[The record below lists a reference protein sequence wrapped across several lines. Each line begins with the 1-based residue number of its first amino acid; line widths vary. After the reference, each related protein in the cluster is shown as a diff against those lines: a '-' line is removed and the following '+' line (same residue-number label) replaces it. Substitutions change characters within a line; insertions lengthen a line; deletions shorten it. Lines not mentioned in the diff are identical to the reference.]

1 MTVRS
6 VSILAAAFACGLV
19 LAGASPALAQ
29 PRTTKLGDIFHR
41 SSPSQPGNPVV
52 GRYGVE
58 RGPGFVLDRSNSAT
72 PLLKYENSN
81 EVWVLQPR
89 PAGRGDMVFSN
100 DAGDIVLRATRLGGL
115 IVFTED
121 RPQGIPASLRGSA
134 QPIPTDIVM
143 TPGGFVRRM
152 NDALQ
157 RLSDLDP
164 NFKKISFNSDDS
176 AAPLLAEAAVLTVQA
191 VQHAVRRRKTKTID
205 TLERLVLRDGTAP
218 GVVFEKGVLTITVTP
233 GLGVAGR
240 PSSEKIAK
248 ALR

>member
-1 MTVRS
+1 MTIRS
-6 VSILAAAFACGLV
+6 VSSLAAAFACGLV
-19 LAGASPALAQ
+19 LAGAHPALAQ
-29 PRTTKLGDIFHR
+29 PHSTKLGDIFHR
-41 SSPSQPGNPVV
+41 NPGQPTNPTI
-52 GRYGVE
+52 GRFGVE
-58 RGPGFVLDRSNSAT
+58 RGPGFVLDRSNPTT

-81 EVWVLQPR
+81 EIWVLQPR
-89 PAGRGDMVFSN
+89 PAGRGDMVFTN

-121 RPQGIPASLRGSA
+121 RPQGIPASLRGAA
-134 QPIPTDIVM
+134 QPIPTDIAM

-191 VQHAVRRRKTKTID
+191 VQNAVHRRKSRTVE
-205 TLERLVLRDGTAP
+205 TLERLVLRDGPAP
-218 GVVFEKGVLTITVTP
+218 GVAFDKGVLTITVTP

-240 PSSEKIAK
+240 PSSEKIAR

>member
-1 MTVRS
+1 MTFRTAS
-6 VSILAAAFACGLV
+6 YLAAACACGLS
-19 LAGASPALAQ
+19 LATASPALCQ
-29 PRTTKLGDIFHR
+29 PRTKLGDVFHR
-41 SSPSQPGNPVV
+41 SPSQPANPVV

-58 RGPGFVLDRSNSAT
+58 SGPGFVLDRSNSAT
-72 PLLKYENSN
+72 PLLKYENRD

-115 IVFTED
+115 IVFSED
-121 RPQGIPASLRGSA
+121 RPQGMPASLRGAA

-143 TPGGFVRRM
+143 SPTGFVRRM

-191 VQHAVRRRKTKTID
+191 VQSAVRRKKTKTVD
-205 TLERLVLRDGTAP
+205 MLERLVLRDGPAP
-218 GVVFEKGVLTITVTP
+218 GVNFERGVLTITVTP

-240 PSSEKIAK
+240 PSSEKIAR

>member
-1 MTVRS
+1 MTIRS

-19 LAGASPALAQ
+19 LAGAYPALAQ
-29 PRTTKLGDIFHR
+29 PRSTKLGDLFHR
-41 SSPSQPGNPVV
+41 SPSQPGNPIV

-58 RGPGFVLDRSNSAT
+58 RGPGFVLDRSSSAT

-81 EVWVLQPR
+81 EIWVLQPR
-89 PAGRGDMVFSN
+89 PAGRGDMVFTN

-121 RPQGIPASLRGSA
+121 RPQGVPASLRGSA
-134 QPIPTDIVM
+134 QPIPTDVVM

-152 NDALQ
+152 NEALQ

-176 AAPLLAEAAVLTVQA
+176 AAPLLAEAAVITVQA
-191 VQHAVRRRKTKTID
+191 VQNAVRRKKTRTVES
-205 TLERLVLRDGTAP
+205 LERLVLRDGPSPSVA
-218 GVVFEKGVLTITVTP
+218 FDRGVLTITVTP

-240 PSSEKIAK
+240 PSSEKIAR